1 MLRPRTVLEGCWSG
15 RKKGPNFDTAVHA
28 HKRPRLFLA
37 QTSLAVK
44 KTTRTSGG
52 DLISLTMALPK
63 APISLAWRLVG
74 DLLATR
80 VSVGRGDVAA
90 TFPGGFAG
98 REGVAVKSNM
108 FDFFCDSLETFS
120 SLQLVSET
128 SRRLN
133 MFSRRKTSPRPA
145 RDQMIEKKLRRR
157 LRDVSATSRRRLRDS
172 EATSPRRRLTYF
184 YRPRKEIITKAKT
197 CIYL

>member
-1 MLRPRTVLEGCWSG
+1 MTVDEVRFATSNDEELRTLITAIQTNKWSDPIVG
-15 RKKGPNFDTAVHA
+15 IYKKISHEISVHDGLILRGNRIIIPKSLREKVINLA
-28 HKRPRLFLA
+28 HA
-37 QTSLAVK
+37 GHQGVVK
-44 KTTRTSGG
+44 T
-52 DLISLTMALPK
+52 K

-90 TFPGGFAG
+90 TSPGGFAG

-128 SRRLN
+128 SRR
-133 MFSRRKTSPRPA
+133 RRG
-145 RDQMIEKKLRRR
+145 D
-157 LRDVSATSRRRLRDS
+157 
-172 EATSPRRRLTYF
+172 
-184 YRPRKEIITKAKT
+184 
-197 CIYL
+197 